1 MGDTDMNKPIYLDNN
16 ATTRCDPAVVEAMLP
31 FFTEQFGNPSSM
43 HSFGN
48 KVGQAIKDARVRVQE
63 LLGAAH
69 DSEIVFTSCGTESD
83 STAIL
88 SALKAQPERNQIITT
103 VVEHPA
109 ILSLCDQLEKEGYV
123 VHRLKVDKRGRLDLD
138 EYRSLLSPRVAVVSV
153 MWANNESGTLFPVET
168 MAEMAH
174 SAGVLFHTDAVQA
187 VGKLPID
194 LKNTKIDML
203 SLSGHKLH
211 APKGVGV
218 LYLRRGV
225 RFRPML
231 RGGHQERGRRAGTEN
246 SASIVGLG
254 KAAELALTHMSFE
267 NTEVKR
273 LRDKLEAGI
282 LAQVPRAFVTGDP
295 ANRLPN
301 TANIAFE
308 FVEGEGILLLL
319 NKQGIAASS
328 GSACTSGSLEPS
340 HVMRAMGI
348 PYTAAHGTIRFSLS
362 RENTEAEIDRVIAAV
377 PPVIVQL
384 RKLSPYWGEN
394 GPVEDPEKAFAPS
407 YA

>member
-1 MGDTDMNKPIYLDNN
+1 MEPIYLDNN

-48 KVGQAIKDARVRVQE
+48 RVGFALKEARARVQA
-63 LLGAAH
+63 LLGAEH
-69 DSEIVFTSCGTESD
+69 ESEIVFTSCGTESD

-88 SALKAQPERNQIITT
+88 SALKAQPERNQVVTT

-109 ILSLCDQLEKEGYV
+109 ILALCEHLEKEGVV
-123 VHRLKVDKRGRLDLD
+123 VHRLGVDKKGRLDLD
-138 EYRSLLSPRVAVVSV
+138 EYKSVLGPRTAIVSA
-153 MWANNESGTLFPVET
+153 MWANNETGTIFPVEQ

-174 SAGVLFHTDAVQA
+174 AVGAQFHTDAVQA
-187 VGKLPID
+187 VGKIAID

-218 LYLRRGV
+218 LYLRRNT
-225 RFRPML
+225 RYRPML

-254 KAAELALTHMSFE
+254 RAAELALEHMAYE

-273 LRDKLEAGI
+273 LRDKLEQGI
-282 LAQVPRAFVTGDP
+282 LAQVPRAFATGDT

-301 TANIAFE
+301 TSNIAFE
-308 FVEGEGILLLL
+308 FIEGEAILLML
-319 NKQGIAASS
+319 NKLGIAASS

-362 RENTEAEIDRVIAAV
+362 RYNTEQEIDRVIEAV
-377 PPVIVQL
+377 PPVIAKL
-384 RKLSPYWGEN
+384 RELSPYWEAEKGN
-394 GPVEDPEKAFAPS
+394 APVGGFVPAYS
-407 YA
+407 